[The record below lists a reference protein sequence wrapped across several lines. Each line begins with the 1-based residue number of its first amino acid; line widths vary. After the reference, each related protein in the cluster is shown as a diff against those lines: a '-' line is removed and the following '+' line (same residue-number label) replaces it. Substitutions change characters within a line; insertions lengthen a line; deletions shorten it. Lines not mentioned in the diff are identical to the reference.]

1 MAMGNSIYLTTYD
14 GTSEQYSLRINRST
28 NSVKIHGQSSAG
40 VYYGVQTF
48 LSILYSHQDGRLPVL
63 SIDDWPR
70 FTYRGMHLDVARNFH
85 GVQEIKK
92 LVKAMAMYKLNKL
105 HLHLTDDDGWRLE
118 IDGLKELTQVNKHR
132 GSYMSAHVL
141 LNLLSKLGKRDKM
154 RGLPSILSLF
164 RNEFNKFNN
173 TRARMLDS
181 IYHMVLRLL

>member
-1 MAMGNSIYLTTYD
+1 MATGNSIYLTAYD

-70 FTYRGMHLDVARNFH
+70 FSYRGMHLDVARNFH

-92 LVKAMAMYKLNKL
+92 LIKVMAMYKLNKL
-105 HLHLTDDDGWRLE
+105 HLHLTDDDGWRLQ
-118 IDGLKELTQVNKHR
+118 IDGLKELTQVKYPIYAEMNTQ
-132 GSYMSAHVL
+132 SL
-141 LNLLSKLGKRDKM
+141 LICPFWRVYYSLLETAAQNCKL
-154 RGLPSILSLF
+154 L
-164 RNEFNKFNN
+164 
-173 TRARMLDS
+173 A
-181 IYHMVLRLL
+181 